1 MKIGIDCRTILNPKG
16 GEGAGVGHYTYYLV
30 QSLLQLDHKNSYIL
44 FFDRRLPDISSFT
57 RPNVK
62 VKYFPFS
69 QYNRFLPFAYSHMLI
84 TAFLMKEG
92 LDVFHSPISSVPL
105 TYPKKTVVTVHDLA
119 IYKNPAWF
127 PSQIFSTKLLV
138 PRSLKTADRIIAV
151 SESTKHDLQEI
162 FNVPSR
168 KIKVIYEGVDVKKIQ
183 LKSKKIDSVSSFKI
197 GKQYILFVGTIEPR
211 KNLVT
216 LVRAYKKL
224 NQLGGGF
231 AGYELVIA
239 GAKGYKHEELF
250 AEIKS
255 LGLSKNVKYLGYVT
269 HNQKIELLKR
279 ASCFV
284 FPSSYEGF
292 GLPILEA
299 MALGTPVVTS
309 NISSLPEVAGKAA
322 VLFDPEKEQTIVNAL
337 RKVLGD
343 KQTHERLSQIG
354 SRQAEKFSWE
364 ICASETI
371 KVYESLK
378 SK

>member
-30 QSLLQLDHKNSYIL
+30 RSLLEHDRKNSYVL
-44 FFDRRLPDISSFT
+44 FFDRRLPDISLFS
-57 RPNVK
+57 RPNAE

-84 TAFLMKEG
+84 SAYLMKEG
-92 LDVFHSPISSVPL
+92 LDVFHSPITSVPL

-138 PRSLKTADRIIAV
+138 PRSLKTADRVIAV

-168 KIKVIYEGVDVKKIQ
+168 KIKVIYEGVDVKKIP
-183 LKSKKIDSVSSFKI
+183 LKSKKLDSIDSFKI
-197 GKQYILFVGTIEPR
+197 ARKFIFFVGTLEPR
-211 KNLVT
+211 KNLVV
-216 LVRAYKKL
+216 LLRAYKKL
-224 NQLGGGF
+224 LQSGGEL
-231 AGYELVIA
+231 AGYQLVIA
-239 GAKGYKHEELF
+239 GAEGYKSEDVF
-250 AEIKS
+250 TEIKT
-255 LGLSKNVKYLGYVT
+255 LGLGKQVRYVGYVT
-269 HNQKIELLKR
+269 KNQKIELLKR
-279 ASCFV
+279 AACFV

-299 MALGTPVVTS
+299 MALGTPVATS
-309 NISSLPEVAGKAA
+309 NISSLPEVAGRAA
-322 VLFDPEKEQTIVNAL
+322 ILFDPEKEQTIVNAL

-343 KQTHERLSQIG
+343 KQLHDKLSQAG
-354 SRQAEKFSWE
+354 VKQAGNFSWE
-364 ICASETI
+364 RCARETV

>member
-30 QSLLQLDHKNSYIL
+30 QSLSQHDPKNSYVL
-44 FFDRRLPDISSFT
+44 FFDRRLPDISTFT
-57 RPNVK
+57 RPNVE

-92 LDVFHSPISSVPL
+92 LDIFHSPITSVPL

-119 IYKNPAWF
+119 IYKNPDWF

-138 PRSLKTADRIIAV
+138 PRSLKTADRVIAV

-168 KIKVIYEGVDVKKIQ
+168 KIKVIYEGVDVKKIL

-197 GKQYILFVGTIEPR
+197 GKKYILFVGTMEPR

-224 NQLGGGF
+224 IQPGSGF

-239 GAKGYKHEELF
+239 GAKGYKHEDIF

-255 LGLSKNVKYLGYVT
+255 LGLSKNVKYVGYVT
-269 HNQKIELLKR
+269 HNQKVELIKR
-279 ASCFV
+279 AACFV

-299 MALGTPVVTS
+299 MALGTPVATS
-309 NISSLPEVAGKAA
+309 NISSLPEIAGKAA
-322 VLFDPEKEQTIVNAL
+322 LLFDPEKEQTITHAL
-337 RKVLGD
+337 RKILGD
-343 KQTHERLSQIG
+343 KKLHEKLSQAGIE
-354 SRQAEKFSWE
+354 RANKFSWE
-364 ICASETI
+364 RCARETA
-371 KVYESLK
+371 KVYESLG

>member
-30 QSLLQLDHKNSYIL
+30 QSLLEHDRKNSYTL

-57 RPNVK
+57 RPNVA

-84 TAFLMKEG
+84 TAYLMKER
-92 LDVFHSPISSVPL
+92 LDVFHSPITSVPL

-138 PRSLKTADRIIAV
+138 PRSLKSADRVIAV
-151 SESTKHDLQEI
+151 SESTKHDLQDM
-162 FNVPSR
+162 FNIPSR
-168 KIKVIYEGVDVKKIQ
+168 KMKVIYEGVDVKKIP
-183 LKSKKIDSVSSFKI
+183 LKSKKFDSVDSFKLS
-197 GKQYILFVGTIEPR
+197 KKYIFFVGTLEPR

-216 LVRAYKKL
+216 LLRAYKKL
-224 NQLGGGF
+224 LQWGGVFPGYQL
-231 AGYELVIA
+231 ALA
-239 GAKGYKHEELF
+239 GAKGYKSEEVF
-250 AEIKS
+250 AAIKA
-255 LGLSKNVKYLGYVT
+255 LGLGRNIKYLGYVT
-269 HNQKIELLKR
+269 HNQKIDLIKR
-279 ASCFV
+279 AACFV

-292 GLPILEA
+292 GLPVLEA
-299 MALGTPVVTS
+299 MALGTPVATS

-322 VLFDPEKEQTIVNAL
+322 LLFDPEKEQTIANAL
-337 RKVLGD
+337 RKILSD
-343 KQTHERLSQIG
+343 NKLRTRLSQAG
-354 SRQAEKFSWE
+354 MARAGQFSWE
-364 ICASETI
+364 RCARETV
-371 KVYESLK
+371 KVYESLR